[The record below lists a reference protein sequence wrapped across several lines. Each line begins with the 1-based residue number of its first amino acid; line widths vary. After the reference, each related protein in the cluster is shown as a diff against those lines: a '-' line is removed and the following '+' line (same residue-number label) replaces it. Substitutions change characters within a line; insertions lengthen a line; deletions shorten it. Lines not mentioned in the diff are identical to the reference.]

1 MTPPAV
7 AILLMRLLLPRVLG
21 EAVSG
26 DLEEEWNAARR
37 PSRLRFWILALSS
50 IAAYW
55 SDRWFVRER
64 PVTVFE
70 SREGSGGGDR
80 MQSPL
85 QDLRYGWRL
94 MRRSPGFTGAAVV
107 TLALGI
113 GANSAIFSLLNVLAL
128 KPLAYHDPSRVA
140 FVLGQDAEQ
149 GMRFNVTAAD
159 YVDIQQR
166 SQALESVAAYTYL
179 SANLTGGD
187 IPERVQAY
195 RVTANTFDL
204 LGVPAAF
211 GRVLQ
216 AADATE
222 GRDTVV
228 VISHGLWQRRF
239 GGDPSAIG
247 RRVVIN
253 GRPHDIVGVMPPR
266 FEFPVF
272 NFKGDLWI
280 PWPVTQWNRGQPA
293 AGQSATVVG
302 RLRPGVP
309 YPRAQSELDT
319 IMRSLAA
326 DHPDTNR
333 TLGVRVVE
341 MGRLDDEMAGP
352 AMSIVL
358 VTVALV
364 LVLACANV
372 ANLLLARGVSRN
384 RELAVRAAVGAS
396 RMRIVRQLLIEGLL
410 LALAGGAAGIL
421 VAVVALAGLRSMLPE
436 LILTTQPNVD
446 ELGMDRVTLGYTLGI
461 SVLASVAFGLVPA
474 WRAARGQSQDGLKEP
489 ASAGGSRGTR
499 RLRTALVVAEVA
511 LSTVLLVGA
520 GLLVRSYSGLQ
531 RVTPGFAPEGVLTLA
546 LTLPEDKYPQGEQ
559 RLQFYE
565 RTLERIERLPG
576 VRSAGYVNV
585 LPFSTYDRGGTLFID
600 GSPPAEPGREP
611 SVSYRVISPRY
622 LEALKIPVIEGR
634 TFDSRDRSGGAAV
647 ALVNRTLA
655 RRFFAT
661 QSPIGRRARLGRSDD
676 APWRTIVGIVGDIRH
691 SQLTVAPD
699 PEFYVPVA
707 QAPPSM
713 MMLAVRSDS
722 RPESL
727 TAAVRAEINAVDES
741 QPVYHVKT
749 MERLVGDSLLASS
762 TSAVLMSL
770 FSTLALLLAAVGVY
784 GVVAYGVTQQTREF
798 GLRLAL
804 GATPRDVLILVIRRG
819 LFMVAVGVA
828 LGAAGA
834 RAASSL
840 MAGALYG
847 VTTSD
852 PTTYLAV
859 IGVLGITGLIG
870 CSVPAWRASRVSAMA
885 ALRVD

>member
-26 DLEEEWNAARR
+26 DLEEEWNAARQ
-37 PSRLRFWILALSS
+37 PSRLRFWILALGS
-50 IAAYW
+50 IAVYW
-55 SDRWFVRER
+55 SDRLFVRER

-80 MQSPL
+80 MQSLL

-128 KPLAYHDPSRVA
+128 KPLAYHDPRRVA

-166 SQALESVAAYTYL
+166 SQTLESVAAYTYV

-280 PWPVTQWNRGQPA
+280 PWPVTRWNRGQPA

-396 RMRIVRQLLIEGLL
+396 RMRIARQLLIEGLL
-410 LALAGGAAGIL
+410 LCAGRRRG
-421 VAVVALAGLRSMLPE
+421 
-436 LILTTQPNVD
+436 
-446 ELGMDRVTLGYTLGI
+446 GYPRRRCRPRR
-461 SVLASVAFGLVPA
+461 PA
-474 WRAARGQSQDGLKEP
+474 IDAARADSDHP
-489 ASAGGSRGTR
+489 AERRRARNGSRDARVHAGHFRPRER
-499 RLRTALVVAEVA
+499 RVRARAGVASCPRTV
-511 LSTVLLVGA
+511 
-520 GLLVRSYSGLQ
+520 SGW
-531 RVTPGFAPEGVLTLA
+531 FEGV
-546 LTLPEDKYPQGEQ
+546 G
-559 RLQFYE
+559 
-565 RTLERIERLPG
+565 
-576 VRSAGYVNV
+576 
-585 LPFSTYDRGGTLFID
+585 
-600 GSPPAEPGREP
+600 
-611 SVSYRVISPRY
+611 
-622 LEALKIPVIEGR
+622 
-634 TFDSRDRSGGAAV
+634 
-647 ALVNRTLA
+647 
-655 RRFFAT
+655 
-661 QSPIGRRARLGRSDD
+661 IGRRQPRYAPSPYRRWWWPKSRSRRCCWW
-676 APWRTIVGIVGDIRH
+676 A
-691 SQLTVAPD
+691 
-699 PEFYVPVA
+699 
-707 QAPPSM
+707 
-713 MMLAVRSDS
+713 LACSS
-722 RPESL
+722 AA
-727 TAAVRAEINAVDES
+727 TAAC
-741 QPVYHVKT
+741 
-749 MERLVGDSLLASS
+749 
-762 TSAVLMSL
+762 SA
-770 FSTLALLLAAVGVY
+770 
-784 GVVAYGVTQQTREF
+784 
-798 GLRLAL
+798 
-804 GATPRDVLILVIRRG
+804 
-819 LFMVAVGVA
+819 
-828 LGAAGA
+828 
-834 RAASSL
+834 
-840 MAGALYG
+840 
-847 VTTSD
+847 
-852 PTTYLAV
+852 
-859 IGVLGITGLIG
+859 
-870 CSVPAWRASRVSAMA
+870 
-885 ALRVD
+885 

>member
-7 AILLMRLLLPRVLG
+7 AILLIRLLLPRVLG

-26 DLEEEWNAARR
+26 DLEEEWNAAPR

-50 IAAYW
+50 IVAYW
-55 SDRWFVRER
+55 IDRLFVRER

-80 MQSPL
+80 MQSLL

-113 GANSAIFSLLNVLAL
+113 GANSAIFSLLNVLSL
-128 KPLAYHDPSRVA
+128 KPLAYHDPHRVA

-216 AADATE
+216 AADGTE

-239 GGDPSAIG
+239 GGDPSAVG

-280 PWPVTQWNRGQPA
+280 PWPATRWNRGQPA

-302 RLRPGVP
+302 RLRAGVP
-309 YPRAQSELDT
+309 YQRAQSELDT

-333 TLGVRVVE
+333 TLGVRIVE

-396 RMRIVRQLLIEGLL
+396 RMRIARQLLIEGLL

-421 VAVVALAGLRSMLPE
+421 VAVGALAGLRSMLPE
-436 LILTTQPNVD
+436 LILTTQPNVGD
-446 ELGMDRVTLGYTLGI
+446 LGMDRVTLGYTLGI

-474 WRAARGQSQDGLKEP
+474 WRAARGQSQDGLKESG
-489 ASAGGSRGTR
+489 SAGSSRGTR
-499 RLRTALVVAEVA
+499 RLRTALVVAEFA
-511 LSTVLLVGA
+511 LSTLLLVGA

-546 LTLPEDKYPQGEQ
+546 LTLPDKSIP
-559 RLQFYE
+559 
-565 RTLERIERLPG
+565 I
-576 VRSAGYVNV
+576 VVSAC
-585 LPFSTYDRGGTLFID
+585 
-600 GSPPAEPGREP
+600 
-611 SVSYRVISPRY
+611 
-622 LEALKIPVIEGR
+622 
-634 TFDSRDRSGGAAV
+634 
-647 ALVNRTLA
+647 
-655 RRFFAT
+655 
-661 QSPIGRRARLGRSDD
+661 
-676 APWRTIVGIVGDIRH
+676 
-691 SQLTVAPD
+691 
-699 PEFYVPVA
+699 
-707 QAPPSM
+707 
-713 MMLAVRSDS
+713 
-722 RPESL
+722 
-727 TAAVRAEINAVDES
+727 
-741 QPVYHVKT
+741 
-749 MERLVGDSLLASS
+749 SS
-762 TSAVLMSL
+762 TS
-770 FSTLALLLAAVGVY
+770 
-784 GVVAYGVTQQTREF
+784 
-798 GLRLAL
+798 
-804 GATPRDVLILVIRRG
+804 RRSSASN
-819 LFMVAVGVA
+819 VC
-828 LGAAGA
+828 
-834 RAASSL
+834 RA
-840 MAGALYG
+840 
-847 VTTSD
+847 
-852 PTTYLAV
+852 
-859 IGVLGITGLIG
+859 
-870 CSVPAWRASRVSAMA
+870 CVPP
-885 ALRVD
+885 LT